1 MKKII
6 SISLISLLSLIIFA
20 SCNKKVKEENIS
32 NLNWEKIVE
41 KAKGSELTLM
51 MWSGDP
57 FINAYMNNYVIPE
70 VKNKFGIILN
80 ISEGQGSKI
89 VQILMAEKEA
99 GKNKSELDMMWING
113 ETFYQLRQI
122 DALFG
127 PFLEKLPNSELIDFN
142 NPFIKYDF
150 QQPIDGMEC
159 PWGNVQLAII
169 YDSLKVT
176 DPPETMEEL
185 ESFVKNNSGVFT
197 IPTEFTGMTLL
208 KSMLIAIAGGQ
219 EELNGDFDETKYNK
233 YSAKL
238 WEYINRI
245 KPYFWKEGKTF
256 PPTLAQTHQMFAS
269 GELYFTFSN
278 NDSEVDNKV
287 LLGLFPN
294 TSRSYVLKTG
304 TIQNSHYMGI
314 VKNSSNKAAAM
325 VVCNFLI
332 SPEAQLKKMNP
343 EVWGDGTIL
352 DINKLSDD
360 YQNKFKNIPQRKYS
374 LKRDSIQSKALMELA
389 PEYMIRLYSDFRKY
403 VIEK

>member
-6 SISLISLLSLIIFA
+6 TISLISLLSLIILL
-20 SCNKKVKEENIS
+20 SCNNKVKEENIS
-32 NLNWEKIVE
+32 NLSWEQIVE
-41 KAKGSELTLM
+41 KAKGTQITLM

-57 FINAYMNNYVIPE
+57 FINAYMNNYVIPI
-70 VKNKFGIILN
+70 VKEKYGITLN

-99 GKNKSELDMMWING
+99 DKNKSELDMMWING

-127 PFLEKLPNSELIDFN
+127 PFLDRLPNSELIDLN
-142 NPFIKYDF
+142 NLFIKYDF

-169 YDSLKVT
+169 YDSSKVVN
-176 DPPETMEEL
+176 PPKTL
-185 ESFVKNNSGVFT
+185 EDLEFFVKKKPGVFT

-208 KSMLIAIAGGQ
+208 KSMMIAIAGRQ
-219 EELNGDFDETKYNK
+219 EELNGKFNEEKYNK
-233 YSAKL
+233 YSSEL
-238 WEYINRI
+238 WKYINRI

-256 PPTLAQTHQMFAS
+256 PATLAQTHQMFAS
-269 GELYFTFSN
+269 GELYFTISN

-294 TSRSYVLKTG
+294 TSRSYVLKNG

-314 VKNSSNKAAAM
+314 VKNSENKAAAM

-343 EVWGDGTIL
+343 EVWGDGTVL

-360 YQNKFKNIPQRKYS
+360 YQNRFKNIPQRRYS

-389 PEYMIRLYSDFRKY
+389 PEYMIKLYSDFRTN